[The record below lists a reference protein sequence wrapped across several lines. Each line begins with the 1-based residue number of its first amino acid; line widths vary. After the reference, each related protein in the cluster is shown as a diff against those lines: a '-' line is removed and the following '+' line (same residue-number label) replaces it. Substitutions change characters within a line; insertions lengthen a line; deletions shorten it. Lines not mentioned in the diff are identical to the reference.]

1 MAGFC
6 AKHTKLA
13 NPISA
18 SLCCVS
24 IARSHN
30 EKGECCEV
38 LRVVCVCAT
47 GVFLLYL
54 PLVLCVCV
62 CVKMNNKPN
71 CCFCW
76 CPPPLFLLSP
86 RVVCVGLLLFLTST
100 AVACG
105 PVGQFR
111 FTKNSSNMVGI
122 SQTDQKIIDT
132 RANDTR
138 SLAKWRDCSEW
149 FRKLKC
155 MLGRKEGKRKQQHA
169 GASLATTLT
178 GKMFLYTE
186 GALRKRT
193 KKMLPNRDNTLAAQR
208 KLY

>member
-1 MAGFC
+1 
-6 AKHTKLA
+6 
-13 NPISA
+13 
-18 SLCCVS
+18 
-24 IARSHN
+24 
-30 EKGECCEV
+30 
-38 LRVVCVCAT
+38 
-47 GVFLLYL
+47 
-54 PLVLCVCV
+54 
-62 CVKMNNKPN
+62 MNNKPN

-193 KKMLPNRDNTLAAQR
+193 KKKCCLTATTHLLHSASFINSQQCLALCRGIRVNAAHTLNATQCCVNFAA
-208 KLY
+208 Y